1 MATVLAIIVEIL
13 LIEVHLVKL
22 IKHTTEQTEG
32 LPELGAIQQVKGQ
45 RCMPT
50 IVCQYS
56 QVLFDFPLTFS
67 GYYYPK
73 VIWLL
78 NIRR

>member
-1 MATVLAIIVEIL
+1 MAVVLSIIVEIL

-32 LPELGAIQQVKGQ
+32 LPELGATQQLEVRGQ

-50 IVCQYS
+50 IVCQ
-56 QVLFDFPLTFS
+56 
-67 GYYYPK
+67 
-73 VIWLL
+73 
-78 NIRR
+78 

>member
-32 LPELGAIQQVKGQ
+32 LPELGAIHQVKGQ

-50 IVCQYS
+50 IVCQ
-56 QVLFDFPLTFS
+56 
-67 GYYYPK
+67 
-73 VIWLL
+73 
-78 NIRR
+78 